1 MLHTLRITIHKR
13 YIPPYV
19 IWPTLAN
26 IYRTYHDPNELWQV
40 DDVMLP
46 LDDVLGALDAKTVLI
61 AATDQIELTC
71 HRDGCGVMAISVG
84 ELKPRSPSVWDYWVT
99 PFLGVPSFLC
109 ATAYD
114 KRYSESQNIESV
126 PMLVQC
132 GYPYDKSKVHHD
144 DDLNMDFVDISS
156 NPGRREFR
164 DGYIEEVGGTMW
176 LGETFWRVT
185 GANKDEVMAQDWI
198 RSQPLPF
205 GALKIEV
212 GDGLFD
218 SPEGV
223 QGEWQNRLRALLY
236 PASRTDERN
245 TEERKE

>member
-1 MLHTLRITIHKR
+1 MEILCVTIHKR

-19 IWPTLAN
+19 IWPMLADV
-26 IYRTYHDPNELWQV
+26 YRTRHDPNELWTI
-40 DDVMLP
+40 DDITMP
-46 LDDVLGALDAKTVLI
+46 LDEVSAMLDSKTNFGAE
-61 AATDQIELTC
+61 TDRFEISC
-71 HRDGCGVMAISVG
+71 GRSGCGFMLLYIMQ
-84 ELKPRSPSVWDYWVT
+84 KSPASPIAWEHWVA
-99 PFLGVPSFLC
+99 PFLGVPDFLC
-109 ATAYD
+109 AT
-114 KRYSESQNIESV
+114 RYSNDYEARQNIKSV
-126 PMLVQC
+126 HDLENL
-132 GYPYDKSKVHHD
+132 GYPYDKSKVYHD
-144 DDLNMDFVDISS
+144 PDFDRDYVDISS

-185 GANKDEVMAQDWI
+185 GANKDEVLAQDWI

-218 SPEGV
+218 SAEGV

-236 PASRTDERN
+236 PASRVDERN
-245 TEERKE
+245 KTETSK